1 MYTSFP
7 STTLF
12 GSICDIETI
21 NVTEAGDAATRAAGD
36 RAAVRDCRG
45 QRRFAILDQHAHA
58 VAVDR
63 AGIVDRAARRQ
74 PDAAAD
80 PDDLPLRPLPDARTI
95 GGRVLPLFARTRRT
109 YGAGFA
115 VGCDPR

>member
-12 GSICDIETI
+12 GSIGDSETI
-21 NVTEAGDAATRAAGD
+21 QVTEAGDAATRAAGD

-74 PDAAAD
+74 RDAGAD
-80 PDDLPLRPLPDARTI
+80 PDDLPRSEEHTSELQSLMRTTYTI
-95 GGRVLPLFARTRRT
+95 FCLKTKKQRT
-109 YGAGFA
+109 
-115 VGCDPR
+115 